1 MEESLKL
8 EGLAESIKENFGLD
22 DVDLRTY
29 NPLSL
34 AFIGDSI
41 YETLVRTI
49 VVEKGNKSVNAMA
62 KEKNTLVNA
71 TKQSEIGEFLKDY
84 YSEEEA
90 DIYRRGKNA
99 KTANHSKSASYNDY
113 HKATGLE
120 AVFGYLYLTGRID
133 RCVELLKI
141 ALED

>member
-49 VVEKGNKSVNAMA
+49 VVEK
-62 KEKNTLVNA
+62 
-71 TKQSEIGEFLKDY
+71 
-84 YSEEEA
+84 
-90 DIYRRGKNA
+90 
-99 KTANHSKSASYNDY
+99 
-113 HKATGLE
+113 
-120 AVFGYLYLTGRID
+120 
-133 RCVELLKI
+133 
-141 ALED
+141 